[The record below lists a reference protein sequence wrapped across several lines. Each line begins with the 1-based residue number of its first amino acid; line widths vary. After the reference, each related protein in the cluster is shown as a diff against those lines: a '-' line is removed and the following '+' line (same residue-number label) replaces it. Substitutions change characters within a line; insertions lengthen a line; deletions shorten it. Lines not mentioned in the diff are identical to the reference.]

1 MQNTDRQAPLHTQSS
16 YGAWGPSYCYSTYV
30 TPRPMKAGKHI
41 PKTQGKSCFPGG
53 TNGKESACQ
62 CRRHKRRG
70 FDPWVGKIPWRSKWQ
85 PTPVFLEPGNSMGR
99 GAWRATVPGAAK
111 NQTQPSRGELQR
123 PIKGMRFRVQLR
135 DGHLSLWKEL

>member
-16 YGAWGPSYCYSTYV
+16 CGVWGPSYCYSTYV

-41 PKTQGKSCFPGG
+41 PKTQSKSCFPGG
-53 TNGKESACQ
+53 ANGKQSACQ

-99 GAWRATVPGAAK
+99 GASEAHKRHEIQSAAERWPPFLVERIVVPG
-111 NQTQPSRGELQR
+111 S
-123 PIKGMRFRVQLR
+123 
-135 DGHLSLWKEL
+135 S